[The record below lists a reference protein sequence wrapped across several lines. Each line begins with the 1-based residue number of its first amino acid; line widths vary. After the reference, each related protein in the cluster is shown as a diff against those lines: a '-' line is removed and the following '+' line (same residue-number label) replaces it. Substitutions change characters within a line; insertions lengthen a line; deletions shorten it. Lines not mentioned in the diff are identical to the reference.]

1 MSRFS
6 TSVVI
11 NNLTRTRRV
20 KKGTN
25 NPMKNLPIA
34 TPNGLSLA
42 ETTRVTV
49 KEYLQLL
56 GDQDA
61 SYLYRLVIDEVE
73 KPLLE
78 VLMEYTNGNQS
89 RTATYLGIN
98 RATLRSK
105 LKRHSLI

>member
-1 MSRFS
+1 M
-6 TSVVI
+6 
-11 NNLTRTRRV
+11 
-20 KKGTN
+20 KH
-25 NPMKNLPIA
+25 PMKSLPIT

-42 ETTRVTV
+42 ETTKVTV

-56 GDQDA
+56 GDQDP
-61 SYLYRLVIDEVE
+61 SYLYRQIIDEVE

-78 VLMEYTNGNQS
+78 ALMEHTNGNQS

>member
-1 MSRFS
+1 M
-6 TSVVI
+6 
-11 NNLTRTRRV
+11 NQ
-20 KKGTN
+20 
-25 NPMKNLPIA
+25 PMKTLPIT

-42 ETTRVTV
+42 EVTTTTV

-61 SYLYRLVIDEVE
+61 TYLYRQVIDEVE

-78 VLMEYTNGNQS
+78 VLMLHTNGNQS
-89 RTATYLGIN
+89 RTAAYLGIN